1 MEKYLMKA
9 RRKVKLHIY
18 PTLAFIA
25 IGVIM
30 AIIGF
35 VRQISFPVFFA
46 AVLVFIG
53 CMDLLYV
60 FNYDHDFCIDY
71 KSRKILGTK
80 QQEKGAAVMEI
91 YFESI
96 VSAEILEKEAL
107 AAEFS
112 FRKLPSHA
120 LVLRGT
126 QRDTV
131 IPLTW
136 FSQKQREKMLKE
148 VKKIAG
154 DYLCGNI

>member
-1 MEKYLMKA
+1 M
-9 RRKVKLHIY
+9 
-18 PTLAFIA
+18 
-25 IGVIM
+25 
-30 AIIGF
+30 
-35 VRQISFPVFFA
+35 
-46 AVLVFIG
+46 
-53 CMDLLYV
+53 
-60 FNYDHDFCIDY
+60 
-71 KSRKILGTK
+71 
-80 QQEKGAAVMEI
+80 
-91 YFESI
+91 
-96 VSAEILEKEAL
+96 EKEAL